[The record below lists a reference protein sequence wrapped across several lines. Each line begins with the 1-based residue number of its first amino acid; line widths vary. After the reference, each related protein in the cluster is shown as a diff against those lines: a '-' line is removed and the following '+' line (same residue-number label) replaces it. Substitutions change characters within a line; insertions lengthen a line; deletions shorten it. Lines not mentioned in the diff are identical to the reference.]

1 MSANREDSMRVCVAL
16 MVVAMLASSAQ
27 AQETPVQTALDAV
40 VAQALRQAQLD
51 SILADAD
58 AASAAGQVTIV
69 AQTPPPAP
77 VRRRRGSMVGY
88 IDDATVGSK
97 LRARF
102 DSASHNRVPDRAEFF
117 YAKCGCYRDLAGS
130 PALDP
135 EAPGPR
141 PGAVSDSDF
150 QQLDI
155 WGEFAATSW
164 LSVFGQLPVRW
175 FQPESFIPGTGGS
188 FPSQSGIGDIRAG
201 AKLAMLSTD
210 EQSLTA
216 QAQFFMPTGD
226 AAKALGTDHASFE
239 PELLYMRQLS
249 GIATLESQFGVWIPF
264 GGSAGVPTSV
274 DENFSGSVLNY
285 GIGSGIE
292 LLRRSRF
299 TLGPVVELVGWH
311 VLGGFQTAAVSEAD
325 GINIVN
331 LKIGARTVIAD
342 RHSVYVGWGHH
353 LTDETW

>member
-1 MSANREDSMRVCVAL
+1 MTWQVPPRSIPRPRGHGLVPPTTRISNSSTSGVNSPQRAGCPCSGSCQSAGFSRSR
-16 MVVAMLASSAQ
+16 SS
-27 AQETPVQTALDAV
+27 
-40 VAQALRQAQLD
+40 
-51 SILADAD
+51 
-58 AASAAGQVTIV
+58 
-69 AQTPPPAP
+69 
-77 VRRRRGSMVGY
+77 
-88 IDDATVGSK
+88 
-97 LRARF
+97 RAR
-102 DSASHNRVPDRAEFF
+102 ADR
-117 YAKCGCYRDLAGS
+117 
-130 PALDP
+130 
-135 EAPGPR
+135 
-141 PGAVSDSDF
+141 
-150 QQLDI
+150 
-155 WGEFAATSW
+155 
-164 LSVFGQLPVRW
+164 
-175 FQPESFIPGTGGS
+175 

-353 LTDETW
+353 LTDETWYDDIVRFEYRHSF